1 MLIVELASN
10 FFSIIGRWHLFMYLY
25 VWGKNNL
32 QISTKKDFSKK
43 YIIWQL
49 NHLWHIC
56 PTRKLVLYCKYKS
69 VEGSPTQSTTT
80 WWLDNTVEP
89 RPSSLKGLCLIWL
102 RCCVPKPIHKWRER
116 KKGYIMGL
124 IISSHYR
131 SSIMKIIEQ
140 NKMV

>member
-1 MLIVELASN
+1 MIVELASN
-10 FFSIIGRWHLFMYLY
+10 FFSMIDRWHLFIYKY
-25 VWGKNNL
+25 VWSKNNL

-69 VEGSPTQSTTT
+69 VEGSSTIYNR
-80 WWLDNTVEP
+80 WLDSTVEP
-89 RPSSLKGLCLIWL
+89 RPRQVSLKGLCLIWL

-124 IISSHYR
+124 IICSHYLGV
-131 SSIMKIIEQ
+131 SIINVI
-140 NKMV
+140 